1 VSDATEK
8 VIDTAADV
16 VADVA
21 QQAGEV
27 EHLIRSLN
35 RAKVQFYLLGMVVGG
50 ITGAAVTYKLVSEK
64 MKTKYSQIADEEID
78 EMRRHYREKTRAAEA
93 TAAKRPL
100 EDLIEEQGYSSSENT
115 TSDSPPMAVQPPVA
129 VVRESQDGEADDEAD
144 GDVDDEDA
152 EDEDAE
158 EEPPF
163 SEVRRIF
170 QEEQRQRALWVAP
183 EWNYHEELRKRSPD
197 APYVIHY
204 DERHEMSYQDM
215 TLTYWDKDDVLSN
228 ERDEVIDPDER
239 SALIGEDTL
248 NRFGHGSGDRD
259 IVFARNDK
267 MELIFEICRSP
278 NSFAEEVHGFSHD
291 DLSHGNLE
299 RMRVRERDEP
309 YDD

>member
-1 VSDATEK
+1 
-8 VIDTAADV
+8 
-16 VADVA
+16 
-21 QQAGEV
+21 
-27 EHLIRSLN
+27 
-35 RAKVQFYLLGMVVGG
+35 
-50 ITGAAVTYKLVSEK
+50 
-64 MKTKYSQIADEEID
+64 
-78 EMRRHYREKTRAAEA
+78 MRRSTRCVVT
-93 TAAKRPL
+93 TARRRGRRKLLQLSARWR
-100 EDLIEEQGYSSSENT
+100 ISSRSR
-115 TSDSPPMAVQPPVA
+115 DIL
-129 VVRESQDGEADDEAD
+129 RESQDGEADDEAD